1 MNEMQTASMLTL
13 YMILFT
19 AVIQDFMCMKISN
32 RLILMGLFCS
42 IAFGISIGGVPQI
55 IYILWNISFPV
66 IILYLLYVL
75 GILGAGDIKLFSVIG
90 GFTNFKTLTDCILA
104 ALLVGAI
111 ISVGKML
118 HNRNLQFSL
127 FKGSVFIR
135 ELLHGN
141 FMSYRKSMVQKENLM
156 HFFGGNSFG
165 VYGGESSN
173 VYVADT
179 VGKEKL

>member
-1 MNEMQTASMLTL
+1 MNAVRMASELTL
-13 YMILFT
+13 YTIVIM
-19 AVIQDFMCMKISN
+19 AVVQDLQSMKISN
-32 RLILMGLFCS
+32 RLILAGLVLS
-42 IAFGISIGGVPQI
+42 LVFGIILGRAPQI
-55 IYILWNISFPV
+55 LYILGNIFFPV
-66 IILYLLYVL
+66 IVLYLLYLL
-75 GILGAGDIKLFSVIG
+75 GVLGAGDIKLFSVIG

-156 HFFGGNSFG
+156 HFS
-165 VYGGESSN
+165 
-173 VYVADT
+173 VAILLGFM
-179 VGKEKL
+179 VVRVRMYM

>member
-75 GILGAGDIKLFSVIG
+75 GILGAGDIKLFSVIA
-90 GFTNFKTLTDCILA
+90 GFLTLKTWWVCVEAAFLAGAAMGLFKLLFKNYVKDAHMIHFSVPILA
-104 ALLVGAI
+104 GYLYYL
-111 ISVGKML
+111 
-118 HNRNLQFSL
+118 
-127 FKGSVFIR
+127 
-135 ELLHGN
+135 
-141 FMSYRKSMVQKENLM
+141 
-156 HFFGGNSFG
+156 G
-165 VYGGESSN
+165 V
-173 VYVADT
+173 VR
-179 VGKEKL
+179 

>member
-1 MNEMQTASMLTL
+1 MNEMQTASILTL

-75 GILGAGDIKLFSVIG
+75 VILGAGDIKLFSVIG

-104 ALLVGAI
+104 AFLVGAI

-118 HNRNLQFSL
+118 YNRNLQFSL

-141 FMSYRKSMVQKENLM
+141 FMSYRKSMAQKENLM
-156 HFFGGNSFG
+156 HFS
-165 VYGGESSN
+165 
-173 VYVADT
+173 VAILLGFM
-179 VGKEKL
+179 VVRVRMYM

>member
-1 MNEMQTASMLTL
+1 MNEMQTASILTL

-118 HNRNLQFSL
+118 YNRNLQFVYSGTL
-127 FKGSVFIR
+127 TWKFYVVSKKYGS
-135 ELLHGN
+135 E
-141 FMSYRKSMVQKENLM
+141 RKPDA
-156 HFFGGNSFG
+156 FFGGNSFG
-165 VYGGESSN
+165 VYGCESSH

>member
-1 MNEMQTASMLTL
+1 MQTASILTL

-75 GILGAGDIKLFSVIG
+75 GILGSGNIKLFTDFG
-90 GFTNFKTLTDCILA
+90 GFTNFKQLTDCILA

-118 HNRNLQFSL
+118 YNRNLQFSL

-141 FMSYRKSMVQKENLM
+141 FMSYRKSMAQKDILL
-156 HFFGGNSFG
+156 HFSLAVLFG
-165 VYGGESSN
+165 VLVERVSMYM
-173 VYVADT
+173 
-179 VGKEKL
+179 

>member
-1 MNEMQTASMLTL
+1 M
-13 YMILFT
+13 
-19 AVIQDFMCMKISN
+19 
-32 RLILMGLFCS
+32 
-42 IAFGISIGGVPQI
+42 
-55 IYILWNISFPV
+55 
-66 IILYLLYVL
+66 
-75 GILGAGDIKLFSVIG
+75 GAGDIKLFSVIG

-156 HFFGGNSFG
+156 HFS
-165 VYGGESSN
+165 
-173 VYVADT
+173 VAILLGFM
-179 VGKEKL
+179 VVRVRMYM

>member
-1 MNEMQTASMLTL
+1 MNEMQTASILTL

-90 GFTNFKTLTDCILA
+90 GFTNFKTLTDCMLFSFA
-104 ALLVGAI
+104 VGAVI
-111 ISVGKML
+111 AVARL
-118 HNRNLQFSL
+118 LCNHNLQLSL
-127 FKGSVFIR
+127 LKARMYLQDVLGGRIT
-135 ELLHGN
+135 
-141 FMSYRKSMVQKENLM
+141 SYRREWAEEKNLM
-156 HFFGGNSFG
+156 HFSIAILFGFVIARVR
-165 VYGGESSN
+165 VYLHAG
-173 VYVADT
+173 
-179 VGKEKL
+179 

>member
-111 ISVGKML
+111 I
-118 HNRNLQFSL
+118 RNLQFSL

-156 HFFGGNSFG
+156 HFS
-165 VYGGESSN
+165 
-173 VYVADT
+173 VAILLGFM
-179 VGKEKL
+179 VVRVRMYM

>member
-104 ALLVGAI
+104 A
-111 ISVGKML
+111 
-118 HNRNLQFSL
+118 
-127 FKGSVFIR
+127 
-135 ELLHGN
+135 
-141 FMSYRKSMVQKENLM
+141 
-156 HFFGGNSFG
+156 
-165 VYGGESSN
+165 
-173 VYVADT
+173 
-179 VGKEKL
+179 

>member
-75 GILGAGDIKLFSVIG
+75 GILGAGDIKLFSVIA
-90 GFTNFKTLTDCILA
+90 GFLTLKTWWVCVEA
-104 ALLVGAI
+104 AFLVGAAM
-111 ISVGKML
+111 G
-118 HNRNLQFSL
+118 L
-127 FKGSVFIR
+127 FKLLFKNYVKDAHTIHFSVPI
-135 ELLHGN
+135 LAGYL
-141 FMSYRKSMVQKENLM
+141 YYL
-156 HFFGGNSFG
+156 G
-165 VYGGESSN
+165 V
-173 VYVADT
+173 VR
-179 VGKEKL
+179 

>member
-66 IILYLLYVL
+66 IILY
-75 GILGAGDIKLFSVIG
+75 LFSVIG

-156 HFFGGNSFG
+156 HFS
-165 VYGGESSN
+165 
-173 VYVADT
+173 VAILLGFM
-179 VGKEKL
+179 VVRVRMYM

>member
-104 ALLVGAI
+104 ALLVGRLFLLEKCYIIAI
-111 ISVGKML
+111 CSSAYSKAVC
-118 HNRNLQFSL
+118 
-127 FKGSVFIR
+127 
-135 ELLHGN
+135 
-141 FMSYRKSMVQKENLM
+141 
-156 HFFGGNSFG
+156 FFGNS
-165 VYGGESSN
+165 YMEILCRI
-173 VYVADT
+173 
-179 VGKEKL
+179 EKVWLRKKI

>member
-1 MNEMQTASMLTL
+1 MNEMQTASILTL

-90 GFTNFKTLTDCILA
+90 GFTNFNMLMNCMLA
-104 ALLVGAI
+104 SFVAGAV
-111 ISVGKML
+111 ISVVKML
-118 HNRNLQFSL
+118 YHRNLSVSL
-127 FKGSVFIR
+127 LKGQIFMKEILR
-135 ELLHGN
+135 GN
-141 FMSYRKSMVQKENLM
+141 ISSYRKTWAEESNLM
-156 HFFGGNSFG
+156 HFSLAILIG
-165 VYGGESSN
+165 V
-173 VYVADT
+173 VAAQAYNYW
-179 VGKEKL
+179 G